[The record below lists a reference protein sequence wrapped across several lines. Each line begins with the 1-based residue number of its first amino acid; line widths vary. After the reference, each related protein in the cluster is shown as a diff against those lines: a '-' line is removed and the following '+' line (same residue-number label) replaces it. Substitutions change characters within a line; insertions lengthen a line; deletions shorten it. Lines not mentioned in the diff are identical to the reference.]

1 MLYDIREYELLGQWA
16 FINLAANNRLNV
28 PSLCTEH
35 KTNKKRIM
43 QERADKTAEKLFF
56 LCVCVLPARNQ
67 MQNNERVKNAIIIPT
82 IDVDEREMAKW
93 RGISGTAR
101 RRENSEE

>member
-1 MLYDIREYELLGQWA
+1 
-16 FINLAANNRLNV
+16 
-28 PSLCTEH
+28 
-35 KTNKKRIM
+35 
-43 QERADKTAEKLFF
+43 
-56 LCVCVLPARNQ
+56 